1 MRTLLTS
8 NKLFLACL
16 LSLLNSC
23 SSLTLD
29 TEKIT
34 DVLTWGEDKVN
45 SLPKNAV
52 AFECEKSKDFH
63 MFFLEN
69 DNAVWV
75 VLKNREFRLNKDS
88 EQTNVYTNG
97 DTVLE
102 LKPNNTVL
110 TIQKKPLYDLCK
122 EKKSTEG

>member
-1 MRTLLTS
+1 
-8 NKLFLACL
+8 
-16 LSLLNSC
+16 
-23 SSLTLD
+23 
-29 TEKIT
+29 
-34 DVLTWGEDKVN
+34 
-45 SLPKNAV
+45 
-52 AFECEKSKDFH
+52 

-88 EQTNVYTNG
+88 EQTNLYTNG